1 MKRLPM
7 KQRFPLLLLLFPL
20 PHAAAQEAPSPP
32 GPYRVEVKG
41 TAAEQ
46 PDAVVARRVVGRAE
60 IAAYGDGNL
69 ADVLKRQPGVSV
81 VGNEVRMRG
90 LGTGYTQILVDGEPV
105 PQGFVIDSIAPDLVE
120 RVEIARSPTADRG
133 AQAIAGSINIVLRKR
148 TGAARREDKLS
159 TGYQRGHWGPSA
171 STQASGKT
179 GSLAWSAGATF
190 DRTVRIDSVVT
201 DETVDSANDRLAARR
216 FNETGLARIDRLNL
230 APRLNWTFGNGDTLG
245 WQTLVSLSRARGH
258 TLEEEETLL
267 GESTAYPDSF
277 ASSRSRVA
285 GLRSD
290 LAWAHRFTGAGKLT
304 VKGVVDASRRRGDYL
319 FLGTGPARPGLARA
333 VASGADERTAS
344 LNGKYLTSLGAA
356 HSLGLGWDASRT
368 TRGEHRHQS
377 DTLTGV
383 PTVAL
388 LQDYSARVDRLALF
402 AQDEWTISETFEGY
416 AGIRWEG
423 LRTGTE
429 GADLARVATTS
440 SVASPIL
447 QLLWKL
453 PAKNQLRLALARTYK
468 APLTSNLVPRRY
480 TINNNNSPANP
491 DVEGNPDLRPELSWG
506 LDLAWERP
514 LGKDG
519 TFTLAGYAKRVSDV
533 TAQQLYRDGASWVS
547 RPVNQGDA
555 SLAGIEVDLK
565 SPLKLGGMAFELRL
579 NANRNWSRVEKVQGP
594 DNTLAEQVPFTANA
608 GIDYRG
614 GTWDA
619 GANFNLRG
627 GRTSRS
633 ADGVA
638 TYRGRM
644 ALLDL
649 YWTRKLD
656 TQWRMRVSVA
666 NALGGNRTTGTRWR
680 DADGA
685 EVIRVLTWEMPA
697 SIRFGLERAL

>member
-1 MKRLPM
+1 MKRL
-7 KQRFPLLLLLFPL
+7 PLLLLLSPL
-20 PHAAAQEAPSPP
+20 PHAAAQQAPSLPE
-32 GPYRVEVKG
+32 PYRVEVKG
-41 TAAEQ
+41 TAAERL
-46 PDAVVARRVVGRAE
+46 DAAVARRVVGRAE

-69 ADVLKRQPGVSV
+69 ADVLKRQPGISV
-81 VGNEVRMRG
+81 VGSEVRMRG

-105 PQGFVIDSIAPDLVE
+105 PQGFAIDSIAPDLVE

-148 TGAARREDKLS
+148 TGATRREDKLS
-159 TGYQRGHWGPSA
+159 TGYQRDQWSPSA
-171 STQASGKT
+171 STQASGKR

-190 DRTVRIDSVVT
+190 DRTVRIDNVFT
-201 DETVDSANDRLAARR
+201 DETVEGAQGRLAARR
-216 FNETGLARIDRLNL
+216 FLETGLARIDRLNL
-230 APRLNWTFGNGDTLG
+230 APRLNWTFDNGDTLG
-245 WQTLVSLSRARGH
+245 WQTLASLTRARGH
-258 TLEEEETLL
+258 TFEEEETLL
-267 GESTAYPDSF
+267 GEPTAYPGSF
-277 ASSRSRVA
+277 ATSSSRVA
-285 GLRSD
+285 SLRSD
-290 LAWAHRFTGAGKLT
+290 LAWAHRFAGAGKLT

-319 FLGTGPARPGLARA
+319 FLGTRPDDTPGLARA
-333 VASGADERTAS
+333 VDSGAHERTTS
-344 LNGKYLTSLGAA
+344 LNGKYLAALGMA

-377 DTLTGV
+377 DTLDGV
-383 PTVAL
+383 PAAARM
-388 LQDYSARVDRLALF
+388 QDYTARVDRLALF

-519 TFTLAGYAKRVSDV
+519 TVALSGYARRVSDV
-533 TAQQLYRDGASWVS
+533 TAQQLYRDGASWVT
-547 RPVNQGDA
+547 RPVNDGDA
-555 SLAGIEVDLK
+555 DLAGIEVDLK

-579 NANRNWSRVEKVQGP
+579 NAARNWSRVEKVPGP

-608 GIDYRG
+608 GVDYRG
-614 GTWDA
+614 GGAWSA
-619 GANFNLRG
+619 GANFNVRG

-644 ALLDL
+644 ALLDV

-656 TQWRMRVSVA
+656 AQWRARVSVA
-666 NALGGNRTTGTRWR
+666 NALGGSRKTGTRWQGT
-680 DADGA
+680 DGA
-685 EVIRVLTWEMPA
+685 EVIRVLIWEMPA